1 MLLDSTAV
9 LFATA
14 IMVGSGMV
22 SRPRRRRT
30 PGVLSPVHFFAALAG
45 AVVVI
50 VQRVSGYV
58 FDFDGSTIAMALAVV
73 AVLSFVV
80 TRFIRDNV
88 DTEHGDEPTEQ

>member
-22 SRPRRRRT
+22 SRPRQRRT
-30 PGVLSPVHFFAALAG
+30 PGVISPVHFFAALAG
-45 AVVVI
+45 AAVVM
-50 VQRVSGYV
+50 VQKASGYV

-80 TRFIRDNV
+80 TRFIRDNM
-88 DTEHGDEPTEQ
+88 DGQHDDEPTEE